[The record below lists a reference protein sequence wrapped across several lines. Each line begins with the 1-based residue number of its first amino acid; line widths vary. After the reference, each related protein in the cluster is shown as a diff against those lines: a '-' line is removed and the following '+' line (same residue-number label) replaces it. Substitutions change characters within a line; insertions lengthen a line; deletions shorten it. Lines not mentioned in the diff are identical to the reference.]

1 MVMVTVTGVLRHLLS
16 RSSVTAETSVPG
28 LSRSL
33 EDTTSLKLRQTPPL
47 ALRMGLWV
55 SFAMVLESQR

>member
-1 MVMVTVTGVLRHLLS
+1 MVMVTVTGVLRHRLS
-16 RSSVTAETSVPG
+16 RSSVTAETSAPG
-28 LSRSL
+28 LLQSL

-55 SFAMVLESQR
+55 PFTMVLESQR

>member
-1 MVMVTVTGVLRHLLS
+1 MVTVTGVLRHLLS

-28 LSRSL
+28 LSQSL
-33 EDTTSLKLRQTPPL
+33 EDTKLRQTLPL

-55 SFAMVLESQR
+55 PFTMVLESQR